1 VAKRYETRPP
11 NITEI
16 DPLTLLA
23 GSTPDYSEH
32 GGDEFMSR
40 DCENLTAAHVTAVNV
55 PQTYKLLKLLR
66 PTLILQNLF
75 DGQWR
80 PMVS

>member
-1 VAKRYETRPP
+1 
-11 NITEI
+11 
-16 DPLTLLA
+16 
-23 GSTPDYSEH
+23 
-32 GGDEFMSR
+32 MSR